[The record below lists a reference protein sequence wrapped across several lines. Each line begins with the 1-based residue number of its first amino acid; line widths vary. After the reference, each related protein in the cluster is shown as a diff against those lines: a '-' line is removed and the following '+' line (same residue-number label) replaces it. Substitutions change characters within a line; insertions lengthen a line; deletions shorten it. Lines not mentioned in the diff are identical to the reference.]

1 MFNIGFVVEP
11 PYFQQG
17 ISRMLM
23 ILRDAWY
30 IAMWVTHF
38 YTDHFLIHAMFCITI
53 LYWGVHVTCWY
64 YMGCRQVG
72 EIYLYSSLNNPST
85 FSRKENAIGS
95 YTTMMRLDLPTV
107 NCLPS
112 KIARFL
118 FLLSDIFINNR
129 KIHIWNWN
137 LAHEQGNYGRVSAEL
152 RQIWST
158 SEADRWD
165 GQCHRWSIKSE
176 TTTEQSTFTSVHLKF
191 IQKQIE

>member
-1 MFNIGFVVEP
+1 MVYCDVSNTF
-11 PYFQQG
+11 
-17 ISRMLM
+17 
-23 ILRDAWY
+23 
-30 IAMWVTHF
+30 
-38 YTDHFLIHAMFCITI
+38 
-53 LYWGVHVTCWY
+53 LYWSFSDTCNVLHYYIVLGSACDLLNWY

-129 KIHIWNWN
+129 KINIWNWN
-137 LAHEQGNYGRVSAEL
+137 LTHEQGNYGRVSAEL

-165 GQCHRWSIKSE
+165 AIVGASSPKLPLNNRLLHQCI
-176 TTTEQSTFTSVHLKF
+176 
-191 IQKQIE
+191 

>member
-1 MFNIGFVVEP
+1 
-11 PYFQQG
+11 
-17 ISRMLM
+17 ML
-23 ILRDAWY
+23 IIFWY
-30 IAMWVTHF
+30 MHYYIVLGSAC
-38 YTDHFLIHAMFCITI
+38 DL
-53 LYWGVHVTCWY
+53 LNWY

-72 EIYLYSSLNNPST
+72 EIYLYSFLNNP

-112 KIARFL
+112 KIARFW
-118 FLLSDIFINNR
+118 FLLYDIFINNC
-129 KIHIWNWN
+129 KIYIWNWN
-137 LAHEQGNYGRVSAEL
+137 LTHEQGNYGRVSAEL

-165 GQCHRWSIKSE
+165 GQCHRWSIKSK
-176 TTTEQSTFTSVHLKF
+176 TITEQSTFTSVHLKF